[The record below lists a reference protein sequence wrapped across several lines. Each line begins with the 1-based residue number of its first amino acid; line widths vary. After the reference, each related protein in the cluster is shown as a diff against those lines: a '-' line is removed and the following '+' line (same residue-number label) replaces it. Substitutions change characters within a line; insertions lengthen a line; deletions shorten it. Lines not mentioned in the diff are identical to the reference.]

1 MVFQPNSTT
10 FKAAFHL
17 CICNHSLT
25 DYFMSC
31 SVFSSHKL
39 RTQILKKIFLCP
51 EMEINGQNSDDQT
64 EDVSD
69 YFILADTYCAVAP
82 DELSPESIWFI
93 KVKAS
98 FESAVEMIDDYENFI
113 APGLRY
119 TEGRFLEKVD
129 VLAKGFLYKLF
140 NKRTFFFNES
150 VVYPVVQLK
159 GHKKGF
165 FLSQRK
171 STLKY

>member
-1 MVFQPNSTT
+1 
-10 FKAAFHL
+10 
-17 CICNHSLT
+17 
-25 DYFMSC
+25 
-31 SVFSSHKL
+31 
-39 RTQILKKIFLCP
+39 
-51 EMEINGQNSDDQT
+51 MEINGQNSDNQT

-93 KVKAS
+93 KVKDS

-150 VVYPVVQLK
+150 VVTPLCNSKDIKRDFSFHK
-159 GHKKGF
+159 G
-165 FLSQRK
+165 RVR
-171 STLKY
+171 